1 MSRLGVLPA
10 RCSSPKSAPCRSQ
23 PRLLPGLAGTFL
35 AGLIITSCGNAPI
48 DASVDVADPT
58 PGYPVTTSR
67 LTLRLSADLQKL
79 CHATLVHPRWAL
91 TAAHCFSSVE
101 PDARGAL
108 NEFQRNVSSSDV
120 VFFPGA
126 HRSLASRREAVWDT
140 SEFVAAHD
148 LALIPIE
155 PELTEAA
162 PVSLWAASAACS
174 LPDGHSIVG
183 RFGQRSPKDEA
194 QTAEAAISGVVQA
207 ATLLGPD
214 QSGWLLSAHG
224 PRVGPGDSGS
234 GVTIEREELEMTTD
248 CQVSAGGNPE
258 VLVGVVQDAHPEGLP
273 LPFGLVPLHT
283 VQHAQW
289 IADVL
294 DTPPPPPREAPRLDP

>member
-1 MSRLGVLPA
+1 MPTWRVLPLLVLLVA
-10 RCSSPKSAPCRSQ
+10 GCGGAPSEVS
-23 PRLLPGLAGTFL
+23 L
-35 AGLIITSCGNAPI
+35 
-48 DASVDVADPT
+48 DVAEPT
-58 PGYPVTTSR
+58 PGYPTTTSR
-67 LTLRLSADLQKL
+67 LTLRLSADLQKR

-126 HRSLASRREAVWDT
+126 HHSLASRRAAVWDT
-140 SEFVAAHD
+140 SEFAAAHD

-155 PELTEAA
+155 PEMNGIV
-162 PVSLWAASAACS
+162 PVSLWMASAACS
-174 LPDGHSIVG
+174 LPDRHALVG
-183 RFGQRSPKDEA
+183 RFGQRSATDEP
-194 QTAEAAISGVVQA
+194 QTAETAISGLIEA
-207 ATLLGPD
+207 ETLLGPD
-214 QSGWLLSAHG
+214 QPGWLLSAQG

-234 GVTIEREELEMTTD
+234 GVTIEREELEALTSD
-248 CQVSAGGNPE
+248 CQVSAGGNHE
-258 VLVGVVQDAHPEGLP
+258 VLVGVIQDAHPDGLP

-283 VQHAQW
+283 VEHARW

-294 DTPPPPPREAPRLDP
+294 DTPPPAPREGPRLTP